1 MYGNILQLLTIS
13 YTFNYSILFYSHLIA
28 IFTYVCYI
36 GISKEFKVFR
46 EYSDRLANIL
56 PVNNIINELISANI
70 ISFDDSEEIKSLS
83 REKDKALFV
92 LNKVAKS
99 LKVDVTDDFYSLLR
113 IMEDY
118 PGTVAKVA
126 NKIILEL

>member
-1 MYGNILQLLTIS
+1 M
-13 YTFNYSILFYSHLIA
+13 
-28 IFTYVCYI
+28 
-36 GISKEFKVFR
+36 KVFR

-56 PVNNIINELISANI
+56 PVNNIINELISVNI

-83 REKDKALFV
+83 KEKDEASFV

-113 IMEDY
+113 IMEDC
-118 PGTVAKVA
+118 PGAVAIVA
-126 NKIILEL
+126 NEVRERLKL